1 MNLRHDV
8 GQLLLVGLAGS
19 TLEATERAWLRLIK
33 PAGVVL
39 FRRNIEEAAQVTTL
53 LQTVTDT
60 VADGPLFRAVDL
72 EGGLVDRLRDLI
84 APVPSP
90 SAVAA
95 TGARRLSREHG
106 RLVGDELRLLGL
118 NTTFA
123 PVLDLRTE
131 ASAEVMRTRVVSGDP
146 KAVIAYAEAFLTGL
160 SKARVLGCGKHF
172 PGLGGG
178 ALDSHHATPAIDRTW
193 KQLWEQDLLPF
204 RRLHRALPFIMVSH
218 ATYPQAF
225 SKPDRTPLP
234 ASISPFWIER
244 TLLGKIRY
252 RGLVLSDDMEMG
264 GILHH
269 APMAEAAV
277 AAIAA
282 GTHLIEICKDP
293 ALVLTA
299 YEAILGEAERSRS
312 FRAIVERSAVT
323 VAAHRQRL
331 LRHDELPAP
340 ATAQQVAA
348 MRDAVLRFTEIVT
361 ESVTSNTPQAA
372 P

>member
-8 GQLLLVGLAGS
+8 GQLLLVGLSGTA
-19 TLEATERAWLRLIK
+19 LDATERAWLRLIK

-39 FRRNIEEAAQVTTL
+39 FRRNIEDAAQVPAM
-53 LQTVTDT
+53 LQDVTDV
-60 VADGPLFRAVDL
+60 VADAPLFRAIDV

-84 APVPSP
+84 APMPSP
-90 SAVAA
+90 AAVAA
-95 TGARRLSREHG
+95 TGTKKIYREHG
-106 RLVGDELRLLGL
+106 HLIGEELRLLGL

-131 ASAEVMRTRVVSGDP
+131 SSAEVMRSRVVSSEP

-160 SKARVLGCGKHF
+160 NKAGVLGCGKHF
-172 PGLGGG
+172 PGLGSG
-178 ALDSHHATPAIDRTW
+178 ALDSHHATPAIDSSW
-193 KQLWEQDLLPF
+193 KQLWEQDLLPV
-204 RRLHRALPFIMVSH
+204 RKLHRALPFVMVSH

-225 SKPDRTPLP
+225 GKPDHTALP

-244 TLLGKIRY
+244 TLLKKIGY
-252 RGLVLSDDMEMG
+252 RGLVVSDDMEMG
-264 GILHH
+264 GILHY

-299 YEAILGEAERSRS
+299 YEAILREAEHSRS
-312 FRAIVERSAVT
+312 FRAIVEQSAST
-323 VAAHRQRL
+323 VRAHRQRL
-331 LRHDELPAP
+331 LRHDGIPP
-340 ATAQQVAA
+340 VATPHHVAA
-348 MRDAVLRFTEIVT
+348 MREQVVRFTELVAA
-361 ESVTSNTPQAA
+361 STPQGAA
-372 P
+372 